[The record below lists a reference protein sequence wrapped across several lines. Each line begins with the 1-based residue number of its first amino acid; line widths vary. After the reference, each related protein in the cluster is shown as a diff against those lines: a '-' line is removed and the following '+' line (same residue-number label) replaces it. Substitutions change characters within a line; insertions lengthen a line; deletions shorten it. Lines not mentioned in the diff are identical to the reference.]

1 MKRVFCSLLIGISL
15 FTVGCGSDEIRSQVS
30 GQVEE
35 SVNSETVEEEIITNE
50 ETKEEDN
57 KTTLN
62 EYMHLRLYLETG
74 DGTNEIDYN
83 EAILLNCYCRN
94 NEELKIF
101 EECLEEE
108 SIYSLYPDLNCNE

>member
-62 EYMHLRLYLETG
+62 EYMHLRLYFETG
-74 DGTNEIDYN
+74 DGTNEIDCN

-101 EECLEEE
+101 EECLEEK

>member
-15 FTVGCGSDEIRSQVS
+15 LTVGCGSD
-30 GQVEE
+30 
-35 SVNSETVEEEIITNE
+35 EIITNE
-50 ETKEEDN
+50 ETKEKDN

-74 DGTNEIDYN
+74 DGTNEIDCN